1 MCGFHIS
8 PEKVYLCK
16 LKLSEMARLS
26 DFDDIRPY
34 SAGEVRGAIRE
45 LLDDRQFKAVMRSL
59 VPWLPYCLTRL
70 LLRLALIGVKT
81 PQGFQVRVMR
91 PFAKLIIRRHTDG
104 VSYFPNEKI
113 TRDKRYTFI
122 SNHRDIILDV
132 SIFNLLLY
140 ETGASGT
147 CEIAIGDNLLIY
159 PWIKRL
165 VRLNKAFI
173 VRRSLSAR
181 DLLKSSILMSRYM
194 HFAINEKRENIW
206 IAQREGRAKDSSDL
220 TQEGVI
226 KMLTIGY
233 DGSAYDALKEMNI
246 VPFTISYEFDPCDR
260 LKAQEFQQKRDN
272 PSYKKTRQD
281 DLTNMKTG
289 IFGYKGRVVYRVS
302 NCINDSLEELK
313 GLPTAELLREVTRR
327 IDLQIHTGYE
337 LFPNNYIAFDRL
349 NGNRDNEAHYTK
361 ADEKRF
367 DNYLQAQL
375 DKITIPDKDTDF
387 LTERMLTMYANPLRN
402 YRAAIDNDSKN

>member
-1 MCGFHIS
+1 
-8 PEKVYLCK
+8 
-16 LKLSEMARLS
+16 MARLS

-34 SAGEVRGAIRE
+34 SADEVRGAIRE
-45 LLDDRQFKAVMRSL
+45 LLDDRQFKAVMKSL
-59 VPWLPYCLTRL
+59 VPRLPYCVTRC

-81 PQGFQVRVMR
+81 PQGFQARVMR
-91 PFAKLIIRRHTDG
+91 PFAKSIIRRYTDG
-104 VSYFPNEKI
+104 VSYFPNDGV
-113 TRDKRYTFI
+113 TWDKRYTFI

-140 ETGASGT
+140 ENRASGT

-173 VRRSLSAR
+173 VHRSLPAR
-181 DLLKSSILMSRYM
+181 ELLKSSILMSRYM

-233 DGSAYDALKEMNI
+233 DGSAYDALRDMNI
-246 VPFTISYEFDPCDR
+246 VPFTISYEFDPCDW

-367 DNYLQAQL
+367 DNYLQTQL
-375 DKITIPDKDTDF
+375 DKINIPDKDTEF

-402 YRAAIDNDSKN
+402 YRAAMNINDKN